1 MQFMHLKPWSL
12 VLVAGLFAGCV
23 STATS
28 TSNSIPTEW
37 LRIAEAERMRL
48 FTFTPEGR
56 ITLSVMASD
65 LRRDQGGVAI
75 QTAMLGSRLVNRD
88 KPLTDYFTVIDS
100 FDVSPS
106 RGEVVF
112 SAKRRDA
119 SLDVGLVSLD
129 GGEVQWVPADATDEI
144 GVKWAPRGNKISY
157 ILRGSGGDVVRTFH
171 VPTSF
176 QFSVPF
182 PYATIHT
189 LRWDPAAERYAV
201 AISTPDA
208 SDRIEVL
215 AYSGEERQ
223 LVIPPAESLPVEV
236 DAFTR
241 DAVLLRP
248 QDLRYDEMLPLVV
261 WLGDFEWND
270 ARAALMRA
278 ERVAMVVSRRRPDD
292 ALWSAIAQFPWIDFS
307 SPFVVAP
314 AGAPMTRGTLITGD
328 PAIES
333 GIYRSDGN
341 VVRVAPAVVQ
351 SFAAG
356 YIADLLK
363 RTTPTNASSR

>member
-1 MQFMHLKPWSL
+1 MPFMHLNRWPL
-12 VLVAGLFAGCV
+12 VLVATLFAGCV

-28 TSNSIPTEW
+28 TSDSIPLEW
-37 LRIAEAERMRL
+37 LRVAEAERMRM
-48 FTFTPEGR
+48 FAFTPEGR
-56 ITLSVMASD
+56 ITLSVMGSD
-65 LRRDQGGVAI
+65 LRRDQGAVAI
-75 QTAMLGSRLVNRD
+75 QTTMLGSRLVNGD

-100 FDVSPS
+100 FDVSRS

-112 SAKRRDA
+112 SAKQRDG
-119 SLDVGLVSLD
+119 SLDIGLVSLD
-129 GGEVQWVPADATDEI
+129 GGEIQWVPADTADEI

-157 ILRGSGGDVVRTFH
+157 IIRSSGGDVVRTFH

-182 PYATIHT
+182 PQSTIHT

-208 SDRIEVL
+208 SDRIESL

-223 LVIPPAESLPVEV
+223 IVIPPAESLPVEV
-236 DAFTR
+236 DVFTR

-248 QDLRYDEMLPLVV
+248 RDLRYDETLPLVV

-278 ERVAMVVSRRRPDD
+278 ARVAVVVSRRRPDD
-292 ALWSAIAQFPWIDFS
+292 ALWSAIAEFPWIDAS
-307 SPFVVAP
+307 SPLIVAP

-328 PAIES
+328 PAMES
-333 GIYRSDGN
+333 GVYRREGN